1 MLWHFEQT
9 SAPSSVSQSWGL
21 LANKSEDTNCL
32 AGVGVGS
39 FSVHARQ
46 NFCTLS
52 ILELQLA
59 LVKNIISEYF
69 SVKIIIAAAFLF
81 QELLLVT

>member
-1 MLWHFEQT
+1 M
-9 SAPSSVSQSWGL
+9 
-21 LANKSEDTNCL
+21 

-39 FSVHARQ
+39 FSVHAHQ